1 MPTLSFDGSVYY
13 STAVD
18 RREIVKIAPSLT
30 VTMLMNRAQS
40 SIGIGNTHE
49 VNFSDL
55 PGNKAKV
62 LMMSLSSGTIAVN
75 VTDNTAHTSTY
86 DLTTTG
92 MLILLNTL
100 ITNVTITCT
109 VAAVY
114 DLIAGA

>member
-18 RREIVKIAPSLT
+18 RRELVRIAPSLS

-40 SIGIGNTHE
+40 SIAVNNTHE

-55 PGNKAKV
+55 PGNKATV
-62 LMMSLSSGTIAVN
+62 IMLSLSSGTIAVN
-75 VTDNTAHTSTY
+75 VTDNTSHTATFN
-86 DLTTTG
+86 LTSSG
-92 MLILLNTL
+92 MLILMNTL
-100 ITNVTITCT
+100 VTNLTITCT